1 MEALIQI
8 QNIFNQDIIRLE
20 VQISQVTNTYK
31 NEETLP
37 YQSFTDLDISNAIDL
52 AQESWCFGNQDSIS
66 AHPFELDQNQNFKN
80 YIELASYPF

>member
-37 YQSFTDLDISNAIDL
+37 YQSFTDLDISNPIDL
-52 AQESWCFGNQDSIS
+52 AQESWCFGNQDSIVTI
-66 AHPFELDQNQNFKN
+66 L
-80 YIELASYPF
+80 